1 MNRLVWRWALACT
14 LFAVLF
20 SCGTI
25 AASESLGDGSL
36 RKGRQIFQKYCA
48 GCHGPK
54 GQGNGYRLLGPTPA
68 DLSSLLTQQKAD
80 EDLLKVLH
88 TGKPNMPAWNIELTA
103 MDRQNVLAYIR
114 SLGE

>member
-1 MNRLVWRWALACT
+1 MRRWVCPCM
-14 LFAVLF
+14 LFAVVV
-20 SCGTI
+20 
-25 AASESLGDGSL
+25 AAGAGAATESSGDSSL

-48 GCHGPK
+48 GCHGPQ
-54 GQGNGYRLLGPTPA
+54 GQGDGYKLLGPAPA
-68 DLSSLLTQQKAD
+68 DLTTRLTQQKDD